1 MATIFNMIRSGYFA
15 VSRFSCLARYFA
27 VTSGCAYMNRCRF
40 CGLSVFSGADAV
52 YQYVVS
58 GAVIVSD
65 RLPCYRR

>member
-1 MATIFNMIRSGYFA
+1 MAAISNMIRSDFRLRMY
-15 VSRFSCLARYFA
+15 
-27 VTSGCAYMNRCRF
+27 RCRF

-65 RLPCYRR
+65 CLPCHRR